1 MKRRWMLAVLVMGAA
16 CQTTTESQTTQA
28 LGDPCGA
35 QMPPA
40 PVWDGTAP
48 PLAGAGQLYIVFK
61 PENGYSL
68 AALVDYENAKVP
80 YARQVPSYKRNSFIA
95 STQSNYAQIVTG
107 GNPPPPPDVI
117 DPSLVGAYLVAS
129 AQRYADVP
137 VQAAG
142 DVASCKQ

>member
-1 MKRRWMLAVLVMGAA
+1 MMRRWMLAVLVAVAG

-35 QMPPA
+35 QMPA
-40 PVWDGTAP
+40 TPVWDGSAP
-48 PLAGAGQLYIVFK
+48 PNAGAGQLYIVFT

-68 AALVDYENAKVP
+68 AALVDYQSAQVP
-80 YARQVPSYKRNSFIA
+80 YARYVPDGKRNGFINF
-95 STQSNYAQIVTG
+95 TQSGYAQIVTG

-117 DPSLVGAYLVAS
+117 DPSHLAAYLVAS

-137 VQAAG
+137 IQAAG
-142 DVASCKQ
+142 DVAYCK